1 MSKVCILTDSTTQ
14 FPIPA
19 FAGRNLVNV
28 IPLHVQIGDQVY
40 PNSEGIKASDF
51 PVSAQNGLIP
61 KVIPPTAEEFETMFN
76 HLGQFYEDIVAIL
89 HSADLSKTYQNAFE
103 AADNISGSTKI
114 QVIDAQTTALGL
126 GLVVQ
131 TAADAAEGG
140 MSGTDIDDMI
150 RSLLPRMYSVFCI
163 QGLSYLHKSGYLG
176 EAQSIVGE
184 FMKILPM
191 YILDEGRLVPTQ
203 KARNNRHL
211 VDLLHEFL
219 AEFLELEHIAI
230 LQGVPPF
237 ESETRALRERL
248 ALDFEGTPISEH
260 IISPELT
267 AIIGPRSLGLFA
279 LQREKE
285 S

>member
-1 MSKVCILTDSTTQ
+1 MSTVCILTDSTAQ
-14 FPIPA
+14 FPVPV
-19 FAGRNLVNV
+19 FPGRNLVHT
-28 IPLHVQIGDQVY
+28 IPMHVQLGEKLY
-40 PNSEGIKASDF
+40 PKSEGIKASDF
-51 PVSAQNGLIP
+51 PLSAQNGLNP
-61 KVIPPTAEEFETMFN
+61 KVIPPTAEEYETMFN
-76 HLGQFYEDIVAIL
+76 YLGQFYEEVVAIL

-103 AADNISGSTKI
+103 AAENFSGSTKI
-114 QVIDAQTTALGL
+114 LVIDSQTTALGL

-140 MSGTDIDDMI
+140 VNGTDIDDMI

-163 QGLSYLHKSGYLG
+163 QGLSYLHQSGYLG

-191 YILDEGRLVPTQ
+191 YILEEGRLVPTQ

-219 AEFLELEHIAI
+219 AEFLKLEHIAI

-237 ESETRALRERL
+237 ESETRSLRERL
-248 ALDFEGTPISEH
+248 AEDFEGTPISEH
-260 IISPELT
+260 IISPELA

-279 LQREKE
+279 LQREQE